1 MKQDNETAQ
10 MEVTDITPADEPGVS
25 PIPGAPEVEQPAGP
39 DAAPSIQTDSESE
52 EVVYTAE
59 QIGEMMAEAE
69 ERGYIRGRNERI
81 TALMMRPGLLENP
94 LRPRESATRQSGS
107 DLAEA
112 FLSSLRPNVWD

>member
-1 MKQDNETAQ
+1 
-10 MEVTDITPADEPGVS
+10 MEVTDITPADESGVS
-25 PIPGAPEVEQPAGP
+25 PLPGAPEVEQPAGP